1 MSKKI
6 WKFEFD
12 VENMWRH
19 YKEFALTPALVIYL
33 DNHHPTFYGISF
45 QWFGYRVAI
54 TYNA

>member
-12 VENMWRH
+12 IENMWGH

-33 DNHHPTFYGISF
+33 DNHHPTFYCISF
-45 QWFGYRVAI
+45 QWFGYRFAI
-54 TYNA
+54 TYDA